1 MNLNEP
7 GENSHLHHLPMLMLM
22 QMQLSSVQLL
32 FTKTK
37 KASGMDKFFVRF
49 NEIIIQIVECHCWN
63 SMQLPKLRFSMLQT
77 MMMMM
82 MMMKSLKLEVEAAD
96 FYLL

>member
-1 MNLNEP
+1 MDLNEP
-7 GENSHLHHLPMLMLM
+7 GENSHLHHLPVLM

-32 FTKTK
+32 FKKTK
-37 KASGMDKFFVRF
+37 KASGMDKFFVHF

-63 SMQLPKLRFSMLQT
+63 SMQLPKQRFSMLQT
-77 MMMMM
+77 M

>member
-1 MNLNEP
+1 MDLNEP
-7 GENSHLHHLPMLMLM
+7 GENSHLHHLPLLM

-77 MMMMM
+77 TTM